1 MGADFLSFAAFRAF
15 GRLACKRGFRYPSP
29 NPSCALTSLTIATI
43 SRESFMSEPVYIVN
57 GARTPMGGL
66 MGELSSLSA
75 VNLGEVAIRA
85 ALDKANVNGADVN
98 EVIMGCVLPSGLR
111 QGPARQAAIDA
122 GIPDTVGATTINK
135 LCGSGMK
142 SVMLAHDL
150 IKAGTNEIMVAGGME
165 SMSNAPYLLPKARGG
180 LRMGHGELQDCMFT
194 DGLEDAKTGR
204 LMGAFAQDVAD
215 QYQLT
220 REAMDDYAIGS
231 LTKANAA
238 IASGALQAEMASVTV
253 KTRQGEIMI
262 DTDEQPGNANLEKIP
277 QLRPAFKPDGTVTAA
292 NSSSISDGASAL
304 VLASEQAVNAKGLK
318 PIAKILGHTT
328 HSRHPSEFT
337 LAPIDAIKN
346 LMHRLEWQADDV
358 DLFEIN
364 EAFAMVTML
373 AIKEV
378 GLDPDRVNI
387 HGGACAQGHPIGS
400 TGSRIIVSLVHA
412 LKLKG
417 LKRGIASLCIGGG
430 EATAVAVEL
439 V

>member
-1 MGADFLSFAAFRAF
+1 
-15 GRLACKRGFRYPSP
+15 
-29 NPSCALTSLTIATI
+29 
-43 SRESFMSEPVYIVN
+43 MSDAVYIID

-66 MGELSSLSA
+66 MGELSTLSA
-75 VNLGEVAIRA
+75 VNLGEVAIRS
-85 ALDKANVNGADVN
+85 ALEKSNLSGDDID

-122 GIPDTVGATTINK
+122 GIPDSVGATTINK

-142 SVMLAHDL
+142 SVMLSHDL
-150 IKAGTNEIMVAGGME
+150 IRAGTNQVMVAGGME

-215 QYQLT
+215 QHQLT
-220 REAMDDYAIGS
+220 REAMDEYAIGS
-231 LTKANAA
+231 LRRATAA
-238 IASGALQAEMASVTV
+238 IESGALTAEIAPVTV
-253 KTRQGEIMI
+253 KHRKGETII
-262 DTDEQPGNANLEKIP
+262 DTDEQPGNANIDKIP
-277 QLRPAFKPDGTVTAA
+277 QLKPAFKADGTVTAA

-304 VLASEQAVNAKGLK
+304 VLASETAVAEKGLK
-318 PIAKILGHTT
+318 PMAKILGHTT

-337 LAPIDAIKN
+337 LAPIDAIKT
-346 LMHRLEWQADDV
+346 LLDRLNWQASDV

-378 GLDPDRVNI
+378 GIDPDKVNVN
-387 HGGACAQGHPIGS
+387 GGACAQGHPIGS
-400 TGSRIIVSLVHA
+400 TGSRIIVSLIHA
-412 LKLKG
+412 LKRRG
-417 LKRGIASLCIGGG
+417 LNRGIASLCIGGG

>member
-1 MGADFLSFAAFRAF
+1 
-15 GRLACKRGFRYPSP
+15 
-29 NPSCALTSLTIATI
+29 
-43 SRESFMSEPVYIVN
+43 MSDAVYIID

-66 MGELSSLSA
+66 MGELSTLSA
-75 VNLGEVAIRA
+75 VNLGEVAIRS
-85 ALDKANVNGADVN
+85 ALEKSNLSGDDID

-122 GIPDTVGATTINK
+122 GIPDSVGATTINK

-142 SVMLAHDL
+142 SVMLSHDL
-150 IKAGTNEIMVAGGME
+150 IRAGTNQVMVAGGME

-215 QYQLT
+215 QHQLT
-220 REAMDDYAIGS
+220 REGMDEYAIGS
-231 LTKANAA
+231 LRRAMAA
-238 IASGALQAEMASVTV
+238 IESGALTAEIAPVTV
-253 KTRQGEIMI
+253 KHRKGETII
-262 DTDEQPGNANLEKIP
+262 DTDEQPGNANIDKIP
-277 QLRPAFKPDGTVTAA
+277 QLKPAFKADGTVTAA

-304 VLASEQAVNAKGLK
+304 VLASETAVAEKGLK
-318 PIAKILGHTT
+318 PMAKILGHTT

-337 LAPIDAIKN
+337 LAPIDAIKT
-346 LMHRLEWQADDV
+346 LLDRLNWQASDV

-378 GLDPDRVNI
+378 GIDPDKVNVN
-387 HGGACAQGHPIGS
+387 GGACAQGHPIGS
-400 TGSRIIVSLVHA
+400 TGSRIIVSLIHA
-412 LKLKG
+412 LKRRG
-417 LKRGIASLCIGGG
+417 LNRGIASLCIGGG

>member
-1 MGADFLSFAAFRAF
+1 
-15 GRLACKRGFRYPSP
+15 
-29 NPSCALTSLTIATI
+29 
-43 SRESFMSEPVYIVN
+43 MSDAVYIID

-66 MGELSSLSA
+66 MGELSALSA
-75 VNLGEVAIRA
+75 VNLGEVAIRS
-85 ALDKANVNGADVN
+85 ALEKSNISGGDID

-122 GIPDTVGATTINK
+122 GIPDSVGATTINK

-142 SVMLAHDL
+142 SVMLSHDL
-150 IKAGTNEIMVAGGME
+150 IRAGTNQVMVAGGME

-215 QYQLT
+215 QHQLT
-220 REAMDDYAIGS
+220 REAMDEYAIGS
-231 LTKANAA
+231 LRRAMAA
-238 IASGALQAEMASVTV
+238 IESGALTAEIAPVTV
-253 KTRQGEIMI
+253 KHRKGETII
-262 DTDEQPGNANLEKIP
+262 DTDEQPGNANIDKIP
-277 QLRPAFKPDGTVTAA
+277 QLKPAFKGDGTVTAA

-304 VLASEQAVNAKGLK
+304 VLASETAVAKKGLK
-318 PIAKILGHTT
+318 PMAKILGHTT

-337 LAPIDAIKN
+337 LAPVDAIKT
-346 LMHRLEWQADDV
+346 LLDRLNWQASDV

-378 GLDPDRVNI
+378 GIDPDKVNVN
-387 HGGACAQGHPIGS
+387 GGACAQGHPIGS

-412 LKLKG
+412 LKRRG
-417 LKRGIASLCIGGG
+417 LNRGIASLCIGGG

>member
-1 MGADFLSFAAFRAF
+1 
-15 GRLACKRGFRYPSP
+15 
-29 NPSCALTSLTIATI
+29 
-43 SRESFMSEPVYIVN
+43 MSDAVYIID

-66 MGELSSLSA
+66 MGELSTLSA
-75 VNLGEVAIRA
+75 VNLGEVAIRS
-85 ALDKANVNGADVN
+85 ALEKSNLSGDDID

-122 GIPDTVGATTINK
+122 GIPDSVGATTINK

-142 SVMLAHDL
+142 SVMLSHDL
-150 IKAGTNEIMVAGGME
+150 IRAGTNQVMIAGGME

-215 QYQLT
+215 QHQLT
-220 REAMDDYAIGS
+220 REGMDEYAIGS
-231 LTKANAA
+231 LRRAMAA
-238 IASGALQAEMASVTV
+238 IESGALTAEIAPVTV
-253 KTRQGEIMI
+253 KHRRGETII
-262 DTDEQPGNANLEKIP
+262 DTDEQPGNANIDKIP
-277 QLRPAFKPDGTVTAA
+277 QLKPAFKADGTVTAA

-304 VLASEQAVNAKGLK
+304 VLASETAVAEKGLK
-318 PIAKILGHTT
+318 PMAKILGHTT

-337 LAPIDAIKN
+337 LAPIDAIKT
-346 LMHRLEWQADDV
+346 LLDRLNWQASDV

-378 GLDPDRVNI
+378 GIDPDKVNVN
-387 HGGACAQGHPIGS
+387 GGACAQGHPIGS
-400 TGSRIIVSLVHA
+400 TGSRIIVSLIHA
-412 LKLKG
+412 LKRRG
-417 LKRGIASLCIGGG
+417 LNRGIASLCIGGG